1 MAIENLDDLSFDLEM
16 DNFEVKQ
23 KEHFPISLFKEI
35 KADLVIAQL
44 QS

>member
-1 MAIENLDDLSFDLEM
+1 MAIENLDDLFFDLEM

-23 KEHFPISLFKEI
+23 KEHFQKN
-35 KADLVIAQL
+35 LVIAQL